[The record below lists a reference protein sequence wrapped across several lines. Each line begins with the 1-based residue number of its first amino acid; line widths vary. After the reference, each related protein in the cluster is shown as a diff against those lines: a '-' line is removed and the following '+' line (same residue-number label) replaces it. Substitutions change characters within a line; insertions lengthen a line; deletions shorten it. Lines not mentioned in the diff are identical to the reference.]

1 MGAWIRLSPVAE
13 KRSVVVTGCGSGS
26 GGGTLSAVEGSS
38 SKGPSTMPG
47 VWKRQKPKQAN
58 AAPATSS
65 TPIILRKTGFRFR
78 RFCSSCRE
86 CRFVDAACLA
96 CSIPS
101 ALLPL
106 KMVED
111 AETLQ
116 LCDHVTHIVQAR
128 LLFCKIDSSIYCA
141 ICKTLREYAVCLR
154 VMTSSGPQNSTSWS
168 PTMLPP
174 RTELMPISLGSR
186 FWRTEER
193 SYT

>member
-26 GGGTLSAVEGSS
+26 GGERFQRSKARPQRGQARCQESGSARSQSRPMPHQPPAALPSS
-38 SKGPSTMPG
+38 
-47 VWKRQKPKQAN
+47 
-58 AAPATSS
+58 
-65 TPIILRKTGFRFR
+65 LRKTGFVFAGSAVRAANVVSWMPRVLPVPFR
-78 RFCSSCRE
+78 QPSCRSKWWKTQ
-86 CRFVDAACLA
+86 RPY
-96 CSIPS
+96 SS
-101 ALLPL
+101 AIMLPIL
-106 KMVED
+106 Y
-111 AETLQ
+111 
-116 LCDHVTHIVQAR
+116 R
-128 LLFCKIDSSIYCA
+128 PGSFCKIDSSIYCA

-193 SYT
+193 S